1 MTKLDNLKNLLIIA
15 HDFLKWHFTKNCGIY
30 NNFVNF
36 ASYKGTF
43 YNKNIS
49 FNAAA
54 AHDENVLQLVINGKP
69 IACDLWQDEQDN
81 YFINLSVNCYN
92 VVNNDTVLLIQ
103 NPNNKQ
109 NKNYEMLLTSDY
121 LLITLKLQ

>member
-1 MTKLDNLKNLLIIA
+1 MTKLDNLKNLLII
-15 HDFLKWHFTKNCGIY
+15 
-30 NNFVNF
+30 
-36 ASYKGTF
+36 
-43 YNKNIS
+43 
-49 FNAAA
+49 

>member
-1 MTKLDNLKNLLIIA
+1 M
-15 HDFLKWHFTKNCGIY
+15 
-30 NNFVNF
+30 
-36 ASYKGTF
+36 
-43 YNKNIS
+43 
-49 FNAAA
+49 A
-54 AHDENVLQLVINGKP
+54 AHDENILQLVINGKT

-92 VVNNDTVLLIQ
+92 VVNNDTVLLVQ

>member
-1 MTKLDNLKNLLIIA
+1 MLILTASNRQGSTDFRLLI
-15 HDFLKWHFTKNCGIY
+15 T
-30 NNFVNF
+30 
-36 ASYKGTF
+36 
-43 YNKNIS
+43 
-49 FNAAA
+49 
-54 AHDENVLQLVINGKP
+54 GKP

-92 VVNNDTVLLIQ
+92 VVNNDTVLLVQ